1 MENKQMNLATAT
13 LEDNQVTADKISIP
27 LQKLFDE
34 CMSYISVS
42 DFIME

>member
-13 LEDNQVTADKISIP
+13 LEDNQVTEDMISIP
-27 LQKLFDE
+27 LQNLFDE

>member
-1 MENKQMNLATAT
+1 MDNTQNLAAVTMEQKT
-13 LEDNQVTADKISIP
+13 EDLISIP

-42 DFIME
+42 DFIIQ

>member
-1 MENKQMNLATAT
+1 MENTQNSAAVSM
-13 LEDNQVTADKISIP
+13 DQVTAEMISIP

-42 DFIME
+42 DFIMQ

>member
-1 MENKQMNLATAT
+1 MENTQNLAVPM
-13 LEDNQVTADKISIP
+13 EQISDEMIAIP

-42 DFIME
+42 DFLMQ

>member
-1 MENKQMNLATAT
+1 MDNTQNLAAVTM
-13 LEDNQVTADKISIP
+13 DQVTEEMISIP

-42 DFIME
+42 DFIMQ

>member
-1 MENKQMNLATAT
+1 MENTQNLAAPMDQIS
-13 LEDNQVTADKISIP
+13 EEMISIP

-42 DFIME
+42 DFIMQ

>member
-1 MENKQMNLATAT
+1 MDNTQNLAASM
-13 LEDNQVTADKISIP
+13 EQVTEDMISIP

-42 DFIME
+42 DFIMQ